1 MTTAADPATVD
12 RCLHLGHGFREDERQ
27 SVVAILDRLDHHLAA
42 EEAEHVRLD
51 LHVKDPGQRGRKVT
65 LECHIAGLPELVATS
80 EREDMPAALA
90 QVRDELVRQ
99 IDDLKSRRRPHH

>member
-1 MTTAADPATVD
+1 MTTAKDPATVD
-12 RCLHLGHGFREDERQ
+12 ACLHLGHGFREDERA
-27 SVVAILDRLDHHLAA
+27 SVVSLLDRLDHHLAS

-65 LECHIAGLPELVATS
+65 LECRIAGLPELVATS
-80 EREDMPAALA
+80 ERDDMPAALA

-99 IDDLKSRRRPHH
+99 LDEEKSKRSPRH